1 MSAPGRTSPGFG
13 RSGFSMG
20 ARFLLLAIVCI
31 ALMLLDRRE
40 QHLVRVRQALS
51 VVVYPVRVVVEFP
64 IKTWGSLSD
73 TIAERDA
80 LIDENR
86 QFRRERL
93 ETEARLQRL
102 AALERENARLRAL
115 LESTER
121 IASRSLVAEILAV
134 DLDPYRQ
141 RFDLNRGLVDG
152 VYVGQALLDAQGV
165 VGQVVRV
172 GPLTSEA
179 VLITDADLAV
189 PVSVNRNGLRTI
201 AVGTGDS
208 GRLRLPYLTNNADI
222 AEGDLLLSSGLG
234 GVFPSGYP
242 VGRVLEVRLRPDQ
255 AFAEIIAEPASS
267 LDRDR
272 EVLLVWSSDEDA
284 PRALEAE
291 PDASVA
297 DVQ

>member
-51 VVVYPVRVVVEFP
+51 VVVYPVRVVVDFP
-64 IKTWGSLSD
+64 FKTWGSLSD
-73 TIAERDA
+73 TFAERDA

-141 RFDLNRGLVDG
+141 RFDMNRGLVDG

-172 GPLTSEA
+172 GP
-179 VLITDADLAV
+179 
-189 PVSVNRNGLRTI
+189 
-201 AVGTGDS
+201 
-208 GRLRLPYLTNNADI
+208 
-222 AEGDLLLSSGLG
+222 
-234 GVFPSGYP
+234 
-242 VGRVLEVRLRPDQ
+242 
-255 AFAEIIAEPASS
+255 
-267 LDRDR
+267 
-272 EVLLVWSSDEDA
+272 
-284 PRALEAE
+284 
-291 PDASVA
+291 
-297 DVQ
+297 